1 MWWLYLKSMN
11 VMNWKMHFFFS
22 DRMISHLSE
31 WYGFLFLR
39 KPTSHC
45 QRVLSKLVVKPSIT
59 KDLLTKS
66 NMIWICWRPEFS
78 IFLSI
83 LADMQL
89 TGNVMYVP
97 LETSGI
103 LQFQGTHFFSS
114 GLQKSCLG
122 LVTVLNCYFPN
133 CVYGITLGYSLCNIF
148 VMLCFNHVIL
158 LLFHSLLLGSS
169 LSTRNK
175 SIWLLVNLS
184 VFCPL

>member
-1 MWWLYLKSMN
+1 MFLRRSFTQTTLWSWTWSKMWWLYLKSMN

-103 LQFQGTHFFSS
+103 LQFQGTHFFF
-114 GLQKSCLG
+114 LRATK
-122 LVTVLNCYFPN
+122 VLSWVGHSFK
-133 CVYGITLGYSLCNIF
+133 
-148 VMLCFNHVIL
+148 L
-158 LLFHSLLLGSS
+158 LLS
-169 LSTRNK
+169 
-175 SIWLLVNLS
+175 
-184 VFCPL
+184 